1 MMKRTSGA
9 NFTMNTTIHHPMPG
23 NRRLRERLE
32 QMTRSTDV
40 IAHPKALQELKR
52 DHPHGIRVHP
62 SPNDEP
68 LGRYNCVMYA
78 LGLVG
83 RMREPLRIW
92 SFRVDLDFLY
102 RLTDEGYLT
111 ASTEPKSGSLVIWS
125 SAHGV
130 KHVGILASPERAI
143 SKWGIGLLL
152 EHALHEV
159 PASYGDHLTYYDP
172 PDSKTQALI
181 YQAISDD

>member
-1 MMKRTSGA
+1 
-9 NFTMNTTIHHPMPG
+9 MNTTMHHPMPG

-32 QMTRSTDV
+32 QMTHNTDV
-40 IAHPKALQELKR
+40 SAHPKSLQELKW
-52 DHPHGIRVHP
+52 DYPHEIRVQP
-62 SPNDEP
+62 SLDDEP
-68 LGRYNCVMYA
+68 LDRYNCVMYA

-92 SFRVDLDFLY
+92 SFKVDLDFLC
-102 RLTDEGYLT
+102 RLTNEGYLT
-111 ASTEPKSGSLVIWS
+111 VSTEPKSGGLVVWS
-125 SAHGV
+125 STHGV
-130 KHVGILASPERAI
+130 KHVGILAGPERAV

-172 PDSKTQALI
+172 PDSQTQALL
-181 YQAISDD
+181 YQAISED